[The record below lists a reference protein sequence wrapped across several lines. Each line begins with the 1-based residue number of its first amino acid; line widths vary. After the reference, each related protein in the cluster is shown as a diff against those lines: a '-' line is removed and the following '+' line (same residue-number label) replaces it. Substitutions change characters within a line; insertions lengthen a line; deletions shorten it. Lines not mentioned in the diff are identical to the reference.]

1 MPTPNESFELRLKYC
16 GFTRLEDVQ
25 AAIDVGVSAIGLNF
39 YPKSKRFIARDLAE
53 RLSRCAE
60 GQVLRVGVFVN
71 ASPMEV
77 ESIVLGCGLDCVQL
91 HGDETVEWLQE
102 SAQRPGLQGVGI
114 LRAMPYRGQ
123 VDDAAVLSW
132 SDCAAR
138 QGSPV
143 QGILVDAYDPIER
156 GGTGRTARWDLLYP
170 RPSAFEYK
178 ESSAQGLDRTRAW
191 VPMLLAGGI
200 TADNV
205 EQAMQVARPDGVDV
219 ASGIESAPGIK
230 DPVLM
235 RRIAQQVHR
244 FYERAGC

>member
-16 GFTRLEDVQ
+16 GFTRPEDVL

-39 YPKSKRFIARDLAE
+39 YPKSKRFVDRDLAE

-71 ASPMEV
+71 ASPIEV
-77 ESIVLGCGLDCVQL
+77 ERIVLDCGLDCVQL
-91 HGDETVEWLQE
+91 HGDETVEWIE
-102 SAQRPGLQGVGI
+102 EAAQRLGLQNVGI

-132 SDCAAR
+132 SECAGTQSNSLR
-138 QGSPV
+138 GV
-143 QGILVDAYDPIER
+143 LVDAYDPIER

-170 RPSAFEYK
+170 RPCAFAYR
-178 ESSAQGLDRTRAW
+178 ESSADGLEGTRAL
-191 VPMLLAGGI
+191 VPMILAGGI
-200 TADNV
+200 TAENV

-230 DPVLM
+230 DPALM

-244 FYERAGC
+244 FYEQVG